1 MGTFDK
7 LREKAINILRGKA
20 ANYNVSWTISESG
33 TWIYPDSKSDTYI
46 EKGYKELPNVY
57 GLIEAILSK
66 STIVPFE
73 VFKVKSRS
81 KELKYKA
88 MMDSG
93 NYVKALKYKAEAYE
107 RVENSIVEQL
117 LLTPNDYQSGTQLN
131 YDIDGYVLL
140 TGNSYLYHMG
150 VGSTHELHSV
160 PSPCVDIKVSGSPF
174 SPKFSYKVNYLE
186 NELPGDEV
194 MHFRKWNPIMS
205 GQSPTKQFK
214 GLSPLQSCRLL
225 LGRYKNA
232 DLTQGFQF
240 ENQGPGGMITGAT
253 STADGLTTEQATAI
267 QDKFKQQHQGV
278 HRAGDILVTPSAL
291 TWTAFGLSAVDL
303 NILASKKEMI
313 DELCN
318 VYQYPSDLMGGE
330 KKYNNFEQARK
341 AVITD
346 CVIPLCESRK
356 GILNKFIKSKLK
368 EDVIIEYDYTIFPE
382 MQDDLEKQS
391 RVAMTSYLLTYDER
405 RALMGYDQLKDSE
418 RSKVII
424 PSGLSTL
431 EDLYATEEDVIDEDL
446 LNGNTSTTT

>member
-1 MGTFDK
+1 MSIFDRFFK
-7 LREKAINILRGKA
+7 KAVNL
-20 ANYNVSWTISESG
+20 NVNWTLSKSG
-33 TWIYPDSKSDTYI
+33 EWIYPDEKSDTYI
-46 EKGYKELPNVY
+46 GKGYKELPNVY

-107 RVENSIVEQL
+107 RVENSAVEEL

-140 TGNSYLYHMG
+140 TGNSYLYHIG
-150 VGSTHELHSV
+150 VGSTHELHSI
-160 PSPCVDIKVSGSPF
+160 PAPCVDIKVSGGAF
-174 SPKFSYKVNYLE
+174 SPKFSYKVNYLTDE
-186 NELPGDEV
+186 IPGDEV
-194 MHFRKWNPIMS
+194 MHFRKWNPILS

-240 ENQGPGGMITGAT
+240 ENMGPGGMITGAT
-253 STADGLTTEQATAI
+253 SSAEGLTEEQATAI
-267 QDKFKQQHQGV
+267 QDKFKKQHQGV

-382 MQDDLEKQS
+382 MQDDLLTQAQVATQSNWLTVDEK
-391 RVAMTSYLLTYDER
+391 RAM
-405 RALMGYDQLKDSE
+405 MGYDPLLESE
-418 RSKVII
+418 RKNVLI

-431 EDLYATEEDVIDEDL
+431 EDLYDQEEIIEGDFDL
-446 LNGNTSTTT
+446 

>member
-1 MGTFDK
+1 MDVLKKVSSFFGSIGK
-7 LREKAINILRGKA
+7 KAT
-20 ANYNVSWTISESG
+20 NYNVSWTISKTG
-33 TWIYPDSKSDTYI
+33 TWIYPD
-46 EKGYKELPNVY
+46 EKADSFIKNGYKELPNVY

-81 KELKYKA
+81 KEQKYKA
-88 MMDSG
+88 MMESG

-107 RVENSIVEQL
+107 RVENSLVEEL
-117 LLTPNDYQSGTQLN
+117 LLNPNEYQSGTQLN
-131 YDIDGYVLL
+131 YDIDGYQLL
-140 TGNSYLYHMG
+140 TGNSYLYHIG
-150 VGSTHELHSV
+150 VGSAHELHSI
-160 PSPCVDIKVSGSPF
+160 PSPCVDIRVSGSAF
-174 SPKFSYKVNYLE
+174 SPTFKYKVNYLQDT
-186 NELPGDEV
+186 LSGDDV
-194 MHFRKWNPIMS
+194 LHFRKWNPILS

-240 ENQGPGGMITGAT
+240 ENMGPGGMITGAT
-253 STADGLTTEQATAI
+253 SSADGLTTEQATAI

-278 HRAGDILVTPSAL
+278 HKAGDILVTPSAL

-303 NILASKKEMI
+303 NIIASKTEMVN
-313 DELCN
+313 ELCN
-318 VYQYPSDLMGGE
+318 VYQYPSDLMGGD
-330 KKYNNFEQARK
+330 KKYNNFAEARK

-356 GILNKFIKSKLK
+356 GVLNKWIKNKLK
-368 EDVIIEYDYTIFPE
+368 QDVIIEYDYTIFPE

-391 RVAMTSYLLTYDER
+391 RIAMTSYVLTFDER
-405 RALMGYDQLKDSE
+405 RAIMGYDKLKESE
-418 RSKVII
+418 RKNVII

-431 EDLYATEEDVIDEDL
+431 EDLYTTEEIIEGDFDL
-446 LNGNTSTTT
+446 

>member
-1 MGTFDK
+1 MGIFDRFFK
-7 LREKAINILRGKA
+7 KAVNL
-20 ANYNVSWTISESG
+20 NLNWTLSKSG
-33 TWIYPDSKSDTYI
+33 EWIYPDEKSDTYI
-46 EKGYKELPNVY
+46 GKGYKELPNVY

-88 MMDSG
+88 LMESG

-107 RVENSIVEQL
+107 RIENSAVEEL

-140 TGNSYLYHMG
+140 TGNSYLYHIG
-150 VGSTHELHSV
+150 VGSTHELHSI
-160 PSPCVDIKVSGSPF
+160 PSPCVDIKVSGGPF

-186 NELPGDEV
+186 SELPGDEV

-205 GQSPTKQFK
+205 GQSPTKQYK

-240 ENQGPGGMITGAT
+240 ENMGPGGMITGST
-253 STADGLTTEQATAI
+253 STADGLTTEQAQAI

-278 HRAGDILVTPSAL
+278 HKAGDILVTPSAL

-303 NILASKKEMI
+303 NILASKTEMVN
-313 DELCN
+313 ELCN
-318 VYQYPSDLMGGE
+318 VYQYPSDLMGGD
-330 KKYNNFEQARK
+330 KKYNNFAEARK

-346 CVIPLCESRK
+346 CIIPLVESRK
-356 GILNKFIKSKLK
+356 AVYNKFIKDVLK
-368 EDVIIEYDYTIFPE
+368 EDLIIEYDYTIFPE
-382 MQDDLEKQS
+382 MQDDLQKMADIAEK
-391 RVAMTSYLLTYDER
+391 TTCLTYDER
-405 RALMGYDQLKDSE
+405 RAIMGYDKLKDNE
-418 RSKVII
+418 RHLVII
-424 PSGLSTL
+424 PSGKTTL
-431 EDLYATEEDVIDEDL
+431 EDLYIVEENYVDEDEL
-446 LNGNTSTTT
+446 GL

>member
-7 LREKAINILRGKA
+7 LREKAISMFGKKA
-20 ANYNVSWTISESG
+20 INLNVKWTISKSG
-33 TWIYPDSKSDTYI
+33 EWIYPDSKSDTYI
-46 EKGYKELPNVY
+46 DKGYKELPNVY

-73 VFKVKSRS
+73 IFRVKSRS

-88 MMDSG
+88 MMESG
-93 NYVKALKYKAEAYE
+93 NYVKAIKYKAEAYE
-107 RVENSIVEQL
+107 RVENSGIEEL
-117 LLTPNDYQSGTQLN
+117 LINPNEYQTGTDLN
-131 YDIDGYVLL
+131 YDLDGYKLL
-140 TGNSYLYHMG
+140 TGNAYAYFIKI
-150 VGSTHELHSV
+150 GSTMELHSI

-174 SPKFSYKVNYLE
+174 SPKFAYQVNYLE
-186 NELPGDEV
+186 NTLKGEEV
-194 MHFRKWNPIMS
+194 LHFKKWNPITS

-240 ENQGPGGMITGAT
+240 ENMGPGGMITGST
-253 STADGLTTEQATAI
+253 STADGLTEEQATAI

-278 HRAGDILVTPSAL
+278 HKAGDILVTPSAL

-303 NILASKKEMI
+303 NIIASKKEMI

-341 AVITD
+341 AAITD
-346 CVIPLCESRK
+346 AVIPVVEARK
-356 GILNKFIKSKLK
+356 AVLNKFIKNVLK
-368 EDVIIEYDYTIFPE
+368 EDVVIEYDYTIFPE
-382 MQDDLEKQS
+382 LQDDIEKQS
-391 RVAMTSYLLTYDER
+391 RVAMTSYILTMDER
-405 RALMGYDQLKDSE
+405 RAIMGYDQLKESE
-418 RSKVII
+418 RKNVII

-431 EDLYATEEDVIDEDL
+431 EDLYTTEETDINEDL
-446 LNGNTSTTT
+446 LDANS